1 MYKWSNMKIFF
12 TFQKVLLYFKVL
24 HIFEVL
30 IYNVIYP
37 FYILHRSIAISKS
50 AVSNSPHTD
59 THTTAKRA
67 EPVQA
72 SYPSIINS
80 EIHFRSAV
88 KNSFKS
94 SRHPL
99 VGHAYRPTVFQHQK
113 TLCRHDEKLV
123 SSPISVSRSDCNWQK
138 RLASRSEWSLRA
150 RQLYRRPGK
159 ECKMRF

>member
-1 MYKWSNMKIFF
+1 MKIFC

-30 IYNVIYP
+30 ICDLQC
-37 FYILHRSIAISKS
+37 YIPLLYFAPQYSDIKIGCLQF
-50 AVSNSPHTD
+50 PTHTD

-113 TLCRHDEKLV
+113 TVCRHDEKLV